1 MIRRKTQQT
10 GTGPD
15 TATGGFTLAE
25 VAVTIALVGLA
36 LVYMMQSLS
45 TSKITAAYTRNLKLS
60 KELALLT
67 LGRIESG
74 VYEEEIE
81 NDRLEGTY
89 AEEGYP
95 DFYFEV
101 VIGEQNFLIEHEE
114 GQFFDNWRYER
125 ESYDDDDDDET
136 EQPYEKVRVK
146 VTSPQIR
153 ELKNDLL
160 LERWLPWKQ
169 LHPPEDDDDSGDSG
183 DTTDI

>member
-1 MIRRKTQQT
+1 M
-10 GTGPD
+10 
-15 TATGGFTLAE
+15 L
-25 VAVTIALVGLA
+25 
-36 LVYMMQSLS
+36 QSLN
-45 TSKITAAYTRNLKLS
+45 TAKITAAYTRNLKLS

-81 NDRLEGTY
+81 NDRLDGTY

-95 DFYFEV
+95 EFYFEV
-101 VIGEQNFLIEHEE
+101 VIGEQNFMIEPEE

-125 ESYDDDDDDET
+125 ESDDEDEDET

-160 LERWLPWKQ
+160 IERWLPWKQ
-169 LHPPEDDDDSGDSG
+169 LHPPEDT
-183 DTTDI
+183 DTTEAGETSEI

>member
-1 MIRRKTQQT
+1 MQRRNTQQR
-10 GTGPD
+10 GTR
-15 TATGGFTLAE
+15 TGGFTLAE

-36 LVYMMQSLS
+36 LVYMLQSLN
-45 TSKITAAYTRNLKLS
+45 TAKITAAYTRNLKLS

-81 NDRLEGTY
+81 NDRLDGTY

-95 DFYFEV
+95 EFYFEV
-101 VIGEQNFLIEHEE
+101 VIGEQNFMIEPEE

-125 ESYDDDDDDET
+125 ESDEDDDDEA

-160 LERWLPWKQ
+160 IERWLPWSQ
-169 LHPPEDDDDSGDSG
+169 LHPPEDS
-183 DTTDI
+183 DTTDVGDTSEI